1 MSPPEIA
8 KDSLGTQGRA
18 LCCALCIRDIVGESN
33 MVGTETQS
41 HKFLEFRRERIKV
54 GWTVLV
60 ERMLVAALN
69 ESCFDAMKIVSV
81 LEKLSLYSELTARV
95 NRIRAARAIFRVVK
109 GGIRLSLTLA
119 CHIANVV

>member
-1 MSPPEIA
+1 
-8 KDSLGTQGRA
+8 
-18 LCCALCIRDIVGESN
+18 

-41 HKFLEFRRERIKV
+41 HKFLEFGRERIKV

-81 LEKLSLYSELTARV
+81 LKELSLDSEFTARV
-95 NRIRAARAIFRVVK
+95 NRIRTARAILRVVK
-109 GGIRLSLTLA
+109 GGIR
-119 CHIANVV
+119 